1 MYAVRSRN
9 KALSLLRAPRV
20 LPRVGAA
27 VRGGGVG
34 PRPSATSLGSA
45 RPERPAEVSCE
56 VRGEVRVR
64 VSVNT
69 KRRNA
74 FYGGEPVGLLR

>member
-1 MYAVRSRN
+1 MVAVWVPGPQPPPS
-9 KALSLLRAPRV
+9 
-20 LPRVGAA
+20 
-27 VRGGGVG
+27 GVPG
-34 PRPSATSLGSA
+34 PSG
-45 RPERPAEVSCE
+45 PAEVSCE

-74 FYGGEPVGLLR
+74 FDGGEPVGLLR